1 MPREVA
7 LGDALV
13 PGLLVLF
20 IASLALLWLF
30 DWLVGR
36 YGFYRLVW
44 HPPLFRL
51 AFFVC
56 LFGTLGLLLF

>member
-1 MPREVA
+1 MPRELA

-20 IASLALLWLF
+20 VLALLLLGLL
-30 DWLVGR
+30 DAIAGR
-36 YGFYRLVW
+36 FGLYRLVW

-51 AFFVC
+51 AVC
-56 LFGTLGLLLF
+56 VCVFGAFALFLC